1 MTHTSNT
8 QQQTQTHFVTIRK
21 ALPPP
26 LADCDLVHRHLQLRL
41 LSFGCPCQVPI
52 VGDLLKNVQ
61 GIEQTIS
68 HGEKPIFFMSKGSE
82 YL

>member
-1 MTHTSNT
+1 
-8 QQQTQTHFVTIRK
+8 
-21 ALPPP
+21 
-26 LADCDLVHRHLQLRL
+26 L